1 MICNFLQYGALRFGN
16 IILCFLFGAY
26 RLNLHKRD
34 IRGSMFGTLRLEAR
48 KLFRC
53 LWYKHKEMFCMIFG
67 GLYDNKFKDTK
78 ML

>member
-1 MICNFLQYGALRFGN
+1 MAPCDLETSYCVSFSGHID
-16 IILCFLFGAY
+16 
-26 RLNLHKRD
+26 LHKRD